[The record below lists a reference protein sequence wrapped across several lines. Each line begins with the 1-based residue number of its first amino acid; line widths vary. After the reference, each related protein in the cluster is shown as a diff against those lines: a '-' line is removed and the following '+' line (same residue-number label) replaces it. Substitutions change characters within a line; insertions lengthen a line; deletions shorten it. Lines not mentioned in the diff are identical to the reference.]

1 MKRYNTET
9 RVEGGY
15 YLNTTSWEITAVDG
29 KAGTLTGPKN
39 TRAVR
44 LPTLMMVIAA
54 LLLSFVFIV
63 FLPAAGFVLFAGV
76 VLAFLFKE
84 ARRAGLAL
92 AHLFAPQWRPGEAWL
107 TRSGKKP
114 APEEK
119 HEELEEVRKE
129 VNERRPEE
137 EPPIKPA

>member
-1 MKRYNTET
+1 MKRYHTET
-9 RVEGGY
+9 RVQGGY
-15 YLNTTSWEITAVDG
+15 YLNTTSWEINAIDG
-29 KAGTLTGPKN
+29 EAGQLPGPKG
-39 TRAVR
+39 TTAIR

-76 VLAFLFKE
+76 VAAFVIKE

-107 TRSGKKP
+107 TRTNKTP
-114 APEEK
+114 PTEEK
-119 HEELEEVRKE
+119 PEALEEVRKE
-129 VNERRPEE
+129 VEERRPGE